1 MKVYSIFQHFPE
13 STPKYG
19 VLVVWPDSSVT
30 IWWKDDGT
38 TSNYKSQS
46 MIDLP
51 GYLSFSVPTDV
62 MVES

>member
-13 STPKYG
+13 ATPKYG

-38 TSNYKSQS
+38 TSNYVSRDK
-46 MIDLP
+46 LP
-51 GYLSFSVPTDV
+51 AYLSFSTPTDV
-62 MVES
+62 MP